1 MSWDSP
7 LARPIELVDG
17 RILTTLREAAEG
29 LIASFG
35 GVSYWPALEYASE
48 LLHIAAET
56 GDDGD
61 IAAAT
66 HQVAVVFHAAR
77 LSPVIWPATWR
88 VMM

>member
-7 LARPIELVDG
+7 LARPIELDDG
-17 RILTTLREAAEG
+17 RTLTTLREAAEG

-35 GVSYWPALEYASE
+35 DVSHWPALEHASE
-48 LLHIAAET
+48 LLQTAAES

-66 HQVAVVFHAAR
+66 HQVALVFMQR
-77 LSPVIWPATWR
+77 GFLR
-88 VMM
+88 